1 MQFIDMK
8 PDVDVKS
15 EIERLIE
22 WKFITEQ
29 EAASADL
36 IAIEKFFKSKVYS
49 RIMSAKE
56 FRREMRFLTEIEA
69 KRIDPTLDIE
79 VNNANIIVQGAVD
92 LCFVE
97 DDGVVVLDFKTDRVK
112 NLSELVDCYGEQ
124 LDIYSVAAEKIF
136 AKPVKEKIIYSF
148 HLGES
153 ISF

>member
-1 MQFIDMK
+1 
-8 PDVDVKS
+8 
-15 EIERLIE
+15 
-22 WKFITEQ
+22 
-29 EAASADL
+29 
-36 IAIEKFFKSKVYS
+36 
-49 RIMSAKE
+49 
-56 FRREMRFLTEIEA
+56 
-69 KRIDPTLDIE
+69 LDIE